1 MLKLGFAHALL
12 LDLAD
17 GKSRPDRRSP
27 RISDSLVLMLAPLDS
42 GQMLLSL
49 MSRLGLLDGPQLERL
64 QQVASNEA

>member
-27 RISDSLVLMLAPLDS
+27 RISDSLVLMLTPLNS
-42 GQMLLSL
+42 GRLLL
-49 MSRLGLLDGPQLERL
+49 NFMSHLGLLDGPQLKRL
-64 QQVASNEA
+64 QQVAYNEA